1 MTALT
6 LRTIG
11 IKDYAVLDDCH
22 PVTKLGARPRLGAI
36 GLMGKAVPG
45 HEGCARNVTRSG
57 FKPGFAVRLS
67 TS

>member
-1 MTALT
+1 MTYGRT
-6 LRTIG
+6 WTREEEEQLRAWCG
-11 IKDYAVLDDCH
+11 RGD
-22 PVTKLGARPRLGAI
+22 LGARPRLGAM

-45 HEGCARNVTRSG
+45 HEVCARNVTRSG